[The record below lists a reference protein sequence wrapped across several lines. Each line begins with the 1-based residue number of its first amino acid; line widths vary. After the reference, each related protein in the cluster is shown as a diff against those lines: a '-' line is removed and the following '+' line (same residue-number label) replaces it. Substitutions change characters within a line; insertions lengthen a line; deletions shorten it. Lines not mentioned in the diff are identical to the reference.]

1 MLPDEMDVTYLLKD
15 DDPYGPIKQ
24 YLTFNDEDHTIKISD
39 QLPENHPLQMFRNGN
54 YLDTNKL
61 YDTVRL

>member
-1 MLPDEMDVTYLLKD
+1 MSLDEMDVTYLLQEAL
-15 DDPYGPIKQ
+15 IKQ

-39 QLPENHPLQMFRNGN
+39 QLPENHPLQMFRNEN

-61 YDTVRL
+61 YNTVG

>member
-1 MLPDEMDVTYLLKD
+1 MSLDEMDVTYLLQEA
-15 DDPYGPIKQ
+15 PIKQ

>member
-1 MLPDEMDVTYLLKD
+1 MDVTYLLQEA
-15 DDPYGPIKQ
+15 PIKQ

-61 YDTVRL
+61 YDTVR